1 MELQPFGTSV
11 SQRLTKL
18 FSPLYLY
25 PWVAPLASAL
35 VRGLAL
41 RTGLGFGP
49 GSDRSDGA
57 VWQEDDLTDFF
68 SLKLYPIY
76 LSKDDFTPF

>member
-35 VRGLAL
+35 VLGLAF
-41 RTGLGFGP
+41 RIGSGFGP
-49 GSDRSDGA
+49 GSDWSDGA
-57 VWQEDDLTDFF
+57 VREEDDVTDFF
-68 SLKLYPIY
+68 SVKLYPIY
-76 LSKDDFTPF
+76 ISKDEISPF